1 MISCGALH
9 APRNASG
16 EQARG
21 MSQFRPYVNR
31 PQVSMTYYEV
41 PADILEEPDACV
53 VWARRSA
60 AVAAVVKKVGT
71 RRKKSR

>member
-1 MISCGALH
+1 VGTIFLLLASLPMIRTAAMPNPTSVATRVVHGPNGA
-9 APRNASG
+9 S
-16 EQARG
+16 E
-21 MSQFRPYVNR
+21 
-31 PQVSMTYYEV
+31 